1 MGFACISV
9 FQTNLEG
16 AKTLA
21 RQYGCWTVILQL
33 GIYLGEKGMRVGGVL
48 VVIVSYGRD
57 FVLVLPTELDF
68 YLT

>member
-1 MGFACISV
+1 
-9 FQTNLEG
+9 
-16 AKTLA
+16 
-21 RQYGCWTVILQL
+21 
-33 GIYLGEKGMRVGGVL
+33 MRVGGVL